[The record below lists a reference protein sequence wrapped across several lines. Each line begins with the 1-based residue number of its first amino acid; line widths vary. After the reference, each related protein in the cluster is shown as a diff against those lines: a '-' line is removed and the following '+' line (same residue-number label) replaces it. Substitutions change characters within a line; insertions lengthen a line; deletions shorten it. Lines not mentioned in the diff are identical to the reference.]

1 MGLTK
6 EQKKELIKC
15 SAGIITRD
23 KIKKIINPVSYS
35 EYLNLLNNSLEKND
49 TSYFEA
55 LFWDLPN
62 NLILKEKELLVQ
74 LFMVNSFHREH
85 ENMVSSFQTLFNN
98 NEKNISVLLESI
110 NSIPEYLRPNDFK
123 YPYIRKIVYA
133 IGAQPEPYNIEA
145 LENISNETNDDEIRN
160 LALHQIKKRK
170 ELGRWE
176 FKKNKESAS

>member
-1 MGLTK
+1 MDLTE

-23 KIKKIINPVSYS
+23 EIKEIINPVSYS
-35 EYLNLLNNSLEKND
+35 EYLNLLNNSIEKND

-62 NLILKEKELLVQ
+62 NLKLKEEELLVQ
-74 LFMVNSFHREH
+74 LFIVNSFHREH

-98 NEKNISVLLESI
+98 NKNNISVLLESI

-123 YPYIRKIVYA
+123 YPYIRKVIYA

-145 LENISNETNDDEIRN
+145 LENLSNDTNDDEIRD

-176 FKKNKESAS
+176 FKKNKESQS

>member
-1 MGLTK
+1 MDLTK

-23 KIKKIINPVSYS
+23 EIKKIINPVSYS

-62 NLILKEKELLVQ
+62 NLILKEEELLVQ
-74 LFMVNSFHREH
+74 LFIVNSFHREH

-110 NSIPEYLRPNDFK
+110 NSIPEYLQPNDFK
-123 YPYIRKIVYA
+123 YPYLRKIIYA

-145 LENISNETNDDEIRN
+145 LENLSNETNDDEIRD

-176 FKKNKESAS
+176 FNKKTESQS